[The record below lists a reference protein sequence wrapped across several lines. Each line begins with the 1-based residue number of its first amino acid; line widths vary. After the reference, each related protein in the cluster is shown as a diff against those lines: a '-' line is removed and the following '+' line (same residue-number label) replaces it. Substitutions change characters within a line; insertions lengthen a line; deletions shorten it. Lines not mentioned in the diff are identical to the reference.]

1 MWGRLLSFGLK
12 QRLLCCTGQT
22 LPSSSLYR
30 TAAWRGDWQAPLEV
44 ILSNLLAQTGSART
58 GCSEQRAFCLLASG
72 CVLFFLCQIGISWIS
87 FIVIWLFVLS
97 VCITEKSAAQSSLL
111 LPIFYLLMVLIFCW
125 AFCSPSWIIWGLRLP
140 SYGRCSHT
148 VISFVAFS
156 RTCSS
161 LSVHFL
167 SWLYQHTIYILPV
180 LGKGE
185 GFPPANLLGMLLLMQ
200 PRGLSFTFAAKMHCL
215 LIASFLST
223 RTCTFFPE
231 KLLFSQSVS
240 SVHLSWNYSSPGAG
254 ICICIIELH
263 KIPICLLLQ
272 AIRVLLDGNT
282 AICQL
287 LCPLL

>member
-1 MWGRLLSFGLK
+1 M
-12 QRLLCCTGQT
+12 
-22 LPSSSLYR
+22 
-30 TAAWRGDWQAPLEV
+30 
-44 ILSNLLAQTGSART
+44 
-58 GCSEQRAFCLLASG
+58 
-72 CVLFFLCQIGISWIS
+72 
-87 FIVIWLFVLS
+87 S
-97 VCITEKSAAQSSLL
+97 V
-111 LPIFYLLMVLIFCW
+111 
-125 AFCSPSWIIWGLRLP
+125 R
-140 SYGRCSHT
+140 
-148 VISFVAFS
+148 
-156 RTCSS
+156 
-161 LSVHFL
+161 FL

-185 GFPPANLLGMLLLMQ
+185 GFPPANLLGMLFLMQ
-200 PRGLSFTFAAKMHCL
+200 PRRLSFTFAAKMPCL

-240 SVHLSWNYSSPGAG
+240 SVPLSWNYSSPGAG